1 MKEFGSSQAT
11 FLSGNGPLVAVLREA
26 LARDFSQRLKTRRL
40 KSRPILGKKRY
51 QSSGGPIGEIV
62 EQVVQIPRSELDAIR
77 RKEIDRQVRTLIESV
92 HVFAKYYW
100 EDKPHEVPNNVAIV
114 FDEAQRAWNE
124 ERNAK
129 KFERPISE
137 PEMLLSIMER
147 HRGAVIVALVGG
159 GQEINDGEAGL
170 SEWGRALQKHTSWQI
185 VASPIVF
192 TEGHDERFKL
202 ANDKNVFGG
211 RVISDPAL
219 HLNVAT
225 RSLSA
230 ERICEWVDAVLGGD
244 VEHARRVASSLE
256 NRPKITR
263 DLASARVWLRGACD
277 GLERSG
283 LVGSANAKRLRADG
297 LEPSYEF
304 HSNYKWPLWFLNSA
318 EDVRSSSRL
327 EVFATQFE
335 IQGLELDWVGVCWS
349 DDFTWSGERWVTQD
363 FDYYRWN
370 KNSDESQ
377 NKYRLNGHRVLL
389 TRARKGM
396 VIVVPSPDPLD
407 STRLHSELEK
417 TASFLCSCGAEL
429 I

>member
-1 MKEFGSSQAT
+1 
-11 FLSGNGPLVAVLREA
+11 VLR
-26 LARDFSQRLKTRRL
+26 
-40 KSRPILGKKRY
+40 
-51 QSSGGPIGEIV
+51 
-62 EQVVQIPRSELDAIR
+62 IPRAELDAHR

-100 EDKPHEVPNNVAIV
+100 EDKPDEIPNNVAIV

-147 HRGAVIVALVGG
+147 HRSAVIVALVGG

-170 SEWGRALQKHTSWQI
+170 SEWGRALLKHKSWGI
-185 VASPIVF
+185 VASPFVF
-192 TEGHDERFKL
+192 TKGSDERFKL
-202 ANDKNVFGG
+202 AESENVFGG
-211 RVISDPAL
+211 RVIPEPAF
-219 HLNVAT
+219 HLDVAT
-225 RSLSA
+225 RSA
-230 ERICEWVDAVLGGD
+230 ERICDWVDAVLEGNA
-244 VEHARRVASSLE
+244 ERARQVASSLE
-256 NRPKITR
+256 NRPKFTR
-263 DLASARVWLRGACD
+263 EFVRARAWLRESRD

-304 HSNYKWPLWFLNSA
+304 HSNYDWPLWFLNPA
-318 EDVRSSSRL
+318 DDVRSSSKL

-349 DDFTWSGERWVTQD
+349 DDFTWSGERWVTRD
-363 FDYYRWN
+363 FNYYKWSENLRE
-370 KNSDESQ
+370 DQ

-396 VIVVPSPDPLD
+396 VIVVPSPDPFD
-407 STRLHSELEK
+407 DTRLHDELER
-417 TASFLCSCGAEL
+417 TALFLLSCGAEP